1 MLLDEATANLDSE
14 SELKIQ
20 EALETL
26 MEGRTTVVIAHRL
39 STIKKAGQI
48 VFIDKG
54 EVTGKGTHHELMASH
69 DKYRHFVTS
78 QKLSD

>member
-1 MLLDEATANLDSE
+1 
-14 SELKIQ
+14 
-20 EALETL
+20 
-26 MEGRTTVVIAHRL
+26 EGRTTVVIAHRL

>member
-26 MEGRTTVVIAHRL
+26 MEGRTTIVIAHRL
-39 STIKKAGQI
+39 STIKKGQI
-48 VFIDKG
+48 IFLDKG
-54 EVTGKGTHHELMASH
+54 QVTGKGTHSELMASH
-69 DKYRHFVTS
+69 AKYKT
-78 QKLSD
+78 L